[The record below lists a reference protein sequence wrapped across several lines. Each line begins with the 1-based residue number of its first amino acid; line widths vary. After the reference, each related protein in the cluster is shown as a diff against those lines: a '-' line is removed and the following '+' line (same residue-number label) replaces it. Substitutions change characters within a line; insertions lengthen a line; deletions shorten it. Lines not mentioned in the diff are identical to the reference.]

1 MGLPVAFGAAPH
13 CKSVFDA
20 DDLKKS
26 TRGLR
31 RQLEHR
37 FNNLRFIDSTDLIRH
52 EVMNNLVPLIRDY
65 LTANAV
71 DFAYG
76 EDCPGCFRILP
87 RSLTPLGRFSQ
98 ELSATGETYI
108 LDPIRLSEKSR
119 TARAFFLIPKRAV
132 MFAFD
137 EMTALKPEEPSIH
150 EAEHARLL
158 RGFLSDTPS
167 IFQGLMTVNGQGI
180 ISEEIITYILSIS
193 AIASDNKRSRFFARA
208 AVRLTKNQLAQL
220 RQSRDLV
227 RRLNQRKRVQVK
239 TLPKTSAP
247 DSAGYGLFLGPH
259 WGFAMA
265 RASTYA
271 TYKRTGPYGEIHFF
285 LRGEFFR
292 ILVVGDNDLT
302 ILNDFNQRMA
312 HRQTQRPLKSDYTDT
327 LFWLEDHLNHRI
339 QRFEYIL
346 NRLQRDVF
354 PHPATKPEA
363 LRTAAEALWSEIKDW
378 KDRI

>member
-1 MGLPVAFGAAPH
+1 VKLILSGFLFLMGLPVAFGAAPH

-150 EAEHARLL
+150 EAEHARL
-158 RGFLSDTPS
+158 
-167 IFQGLMTVNGQGI
+167 
-180 ISEEIITYILSIS
+180 
-193 AIASDNKRSRFFARA
+193 
-208 AVRLTKNQLAQL
+208 
-220 RQSRDLV
+220 
-227 RRLNQRKRVQVK
+227 
-239 TLPKTSAP
+239 
-247 DSAGYGLFLGPH
+247 
-259 WGFAMA
+259 
-265 RASTYA
+265 
-271 TYKRTGPYGEIHFF
+271 
-285 LRGEFFR
+285 
-292 ILVVGDNDLT
+292 
-302 ILNDFNQRMA
+302 
-312 HRQTQRPLKSDYTDT
+312 
-327 LFWLEDHLNHRI
+327 
-339 QRFEYIL
+339 
-346 NRLQRDVF
+346 
-354 PHPATKPEA
+354 
-363 LRTAAEALWSEIKDW
+363 
-378 KDRI
+378 